1 MRIRTVISTGSIIGW
16 NLRSTWFQRRA
27 GLVTLTATMAGGS
40 QSVHLPDVT
49 RERAEEVAEL
59 ATPGLLTAFLD
70 RTPD

>member
-1 MRIRTVISTGSIIGW
+1 M
-16 NLRSTWFQRRA
+16 
-27 GLVTLTATMAGGS
+27 TLTATMAGGS